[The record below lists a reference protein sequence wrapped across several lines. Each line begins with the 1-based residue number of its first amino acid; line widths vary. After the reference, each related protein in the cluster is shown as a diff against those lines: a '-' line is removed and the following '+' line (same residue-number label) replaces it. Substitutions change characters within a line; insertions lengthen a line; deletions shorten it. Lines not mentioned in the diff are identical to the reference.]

1 MNENGEAP
9 SAETLLC
16 GRCSPPYD
24 PEDNFCRHCGLALR
38 EQQLPSV
45 REGPHLPAVREISV
59 PSVVAKGAAVVA
71 AGTIAE
77 AVLRRLVGGVLRRKP
92 SMPRMTAKRS
102 KGEAVPKEDATP
114 EETQVLS
121 ETLFVRHLRIRR

>member
-1 MNENGEAP
+1 VNENGETP

-16 GRCSPPYD
+16 GRCSLACD
-24 PEDNFCRHCGLALR
+24 PEDNFCRHCGLSLR

-71 AGTIAE
+71 AGTLAE
-77 AVLRRLVGGVLRRKP
+77 AILRRVLGGVLRRRASVTRAP
-92 SMPRMTAKRS
+92 AKQT
-102 KGEAVPKEDATP
+102 KGEVVPQEDVAP
-114 EETQVLS
+114 EETHILS